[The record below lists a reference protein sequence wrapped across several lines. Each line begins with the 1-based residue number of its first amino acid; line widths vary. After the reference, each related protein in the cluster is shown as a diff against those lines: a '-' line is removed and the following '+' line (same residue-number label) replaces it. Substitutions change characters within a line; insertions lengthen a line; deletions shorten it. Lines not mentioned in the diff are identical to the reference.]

1 MAWGYMRAQA
11 GGGGYKEIIA
21 VGSRNNYYSRVV
33 YKNKNGF
40 NLAKR
45 TGETSGPYTT
55 DYVTISHTGQKIV
68 AIKKCRISAIIAN
81 GPEVGTQHKQAEIA
95 EKVVEPGEV
104 VYSFTGNASNYFGI
118 LILVR

>member
-11 GGGGYKEIIA
+11 GGGYKEIIA

-40 NLAKR
+40 NVP
-45 TGETSGPYTT
+45 EYQSGSGAYTT
-55 DYVTISHTGQKIV
+55 DYVTIEPTGQKIV
-68 AIKKCRISAIIAN
+68 AVKKCRISAIIAN
-81 GPEVGTQHKQAEIA
+81 GPEVGPQHKQAEIA

-104 VYSFTGNASNYFGI
+104 VYSFTGNSSNYFGI

>member
-1 MAWGYMRAQA
+1 MGTALRTA
-11 GGGGYKEIIA
+11 GGGYKEIIA

-40 NLAKR
+40 NVPEYHSE
-45 TGETSGPYTT
+45 TGGAYTT
-55 DYVTISHTGQKIV
+55 DYVTISPIGQKIV
-68 AIKKCRISAIIAN
+68 AVKKCRISAIIAN
-81 GPEVGTQHKQAEIA
+81 GPEVGAQYKQDEIA

-104 VYSFTGNASNYFGI
+104 VYSFTSNSSNYFGI